1 MDTDFSALAS
11 MVQKLMD
18 NPAVGDMLGGLM
30 GSSQPEKTTE
40 RESASETTPVKEASK
55 DAPKGEAKEAIA
67 VSRLLP
73 KQYDKARAEKLLYA
87 IKPYLNPTRCSIID
101 KCVSVMQ
108 ITDLMGALGGL
119 EGMLDLGKP
128 RKDGDS

>member
-11 MVQKLMD
+11 MVQKLME

-30 GSSQPEKTTE
+30 GSSQPE
-40 RESASETTPVKEASK
+40 ETTQMESMAEPSSAKDYTKDSSKE
-55 DAPKGEAKEAIA
+55 EAKEAMA

-73 KQYDKARAEKLLYA
+73 KKYDKARAEKLLYA

-108 ITDLMGALGGL
+108 ITDVMGALRGL